1 MKSELNDPAVKA
13 AIAQLDLKPVT
24 KGEKAVPVGSRQ
36 KVVKTSSEP
45 LAPAPKKKKFS
56 VELTAEQ
63 EARCLR
69 EANIKGMSTKEY
81 LQSLVDSK
89 LETEVGRKLIGGSS
103 FMSNGGAKVMAP
115 TNSYGRAV

>member
-13 AIAQLDLKPVT
+13 AIAQLDLKP
-24 KGEKAVPVGSRQ
+24 GANGQQAVPVGSRQ
-36 KVVKTSSEP
+36 RVVETTSEP
-45 LAPAPKKKKFS
+45 LAPVKKKKFS

-69 EANIKGMSTKEY
+69 EATIKGMSAKEY

-89 LETEVGRKLIGGSS
+89 LETDIGRKLIGGSS

-115 TNSYGRAV
+115 TRSFGRDI